1 MIHQKKS
8 WYKKTMDIFMKS
20 SNRPTRIGGVMVS
33 VLTSIV
39 VDHGFKPKTINW
51 HLLLLPKAS
60 SIQ

>member
-8 WYKKTMDIFMKS
+8 WYKKTMDNFMKS
-20 SNRPTRIGGVMVS
+20 SNRPTGIGGVMVS

-51 HLLLLPKAS
+51 HLLLLP
-60 SIQ
+60 